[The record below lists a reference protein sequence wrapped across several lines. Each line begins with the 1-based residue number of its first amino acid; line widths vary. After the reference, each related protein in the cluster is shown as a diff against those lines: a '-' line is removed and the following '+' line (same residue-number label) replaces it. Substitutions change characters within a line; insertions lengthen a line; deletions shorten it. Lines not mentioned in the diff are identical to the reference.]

1 MHLFELTR
9 ALVDIDSVTPNEFEI
24 GNYLHDCLRPLAGQ
38 YDGRIELMPV
48 APQRNNVYV
57 SWGEPDVVLS
67 THMDTVPPFIPS
79 REDDERIWGR
89 GACDTHGIGASM
101 IKATEALLEEG
112 VRNLG
117 LLFVVG
123 EEVDGVGAMKAN
135 KHPPGSR
142 YLINGEPTENLLGLG
157 TKGALRLELEASGRS
172 VHSAYAELGDS
183 AIDKLL
189 DNLQALRQ
197 VQWPVDEILGDTTL
211 NIGTI
216 LGGEAANVVPDHAAA
231 SVAIRVVSDLE
242 DLKKL
247 VFSTLDERVTVAIA
261 SEVPAV
267 HLKSVPGF
275 ETTIVKYATDIPKL
289 TRWGQPLLIGPGTIH
304 VAHSVDEHVPKKQLH
319 EAVELYKS
327 LVKQLQA
334 TQ

>member
-24 GNYLHDCLRPLAGQ
+24 GNYLHDYLRPLAEKH
-38 YDGRIELMPV
+38 DGRIELMPV

-57 SWGEPDVVLS
+57 NWGAPDVVLS

-112 VRNLG
+112 VGNFG

-123 EEVDGVGAMKAN
+123 EEIDGLGASKAN
-135 KHPPGSR
+135 ENPPGSR

-157 TKGALRLELEASGRS
+157 TKGALRVELEAKGRS
-172 VHSAYAELGDS
+172 VHSAYPELGDS

-197 VQWPVDEILGDTTL
+197 VEWPVDEILGDSTL
-211 NIGTI
+211 NVGTI
-216 LGGEAANVVPDHAAA
+216 SGGGAANVIPDHAAA
-231 SVAIRVVSDLE
+231 SVAIRVVSGLDE
-242 DLKKL
+242 LKQL
-247 VFSTLDERVTVAIA
+247 VFSTLDDRVTATIS

-267 HLKSVPGF
+267 HLKSMPGF

-289 TRWGQPLLIGPGTIH
+289 TNWGQPLLIGPGTIH
-304 VAHSVDEHVPKKQLH
+304 VAHSVDEHVPKKQLI

>member
-9 ALVDIDSVTPNEFEI
+9 TLVDIDSVTPNEFEI

-48 APQRNNVYV
+48 APQRNNVYA
-57 SWGEPDVVLS
+57 SWGEPNVVLS

-123 EEVDGVGAMKAN
+123 EEVDGVGAMRAN
-135 KHPPGSR
+135 ENPPGSR

-157 TKGALRLELEASGRS
+157 TKGVLRLELEASGRS

-197 VQWPVDEILGDTTL
+197 VHWPVHEILGDTTL

-216 LGGEAANVVPDHAAA
+216 SGGEAANVIPDHAAA
-231 SVAIRVVSDLE
+231 SVAIRVVSGLE

-304 VAHSVDEHVPKKQLH
+304 VAHSVDEHVPKKQLL

>member
-48 APQRNNVYV
+48 APRRNNVYA

-89 GACDTHGIGASM
+89 GACDTHGIAASM

-135 KHPPGSR
+135 ENPPGSR

-197 VQWPVDEILGDTTL
+197 VHWPVHEILGDTTL

-216 LGGEAANVVPDHAAA
+216 SGGKAANVVPDHAAA

-304 VAHSVDEHVPKKQLH
+304 VAHSADEHVPKKQLH

>member
-24 GNYLHDCLRPLAGQ
+24 GNYLHDYLRPLAKKFG
-38 YDGRIELMPV
+38 GRIELMPV

-57 SWGEPDVVLS
+57 NWGEPDVVLS

-89 GACDTHGIGASM
+89 GACDTHGIAASM
-101 IKATEALLEEG
+101 IKATETLLEEG

-123 EEVDGVGAMKAN
+123 EEVDGAGAMKAN
-135 KHPPGSR
+135 ENPPASR

-157 TKGALRLELEASGRS
+157 TKGVLRVELEASGRS
-172 VHSAYAELGDS
+172 VHSAYAELGNS

-197 VQWPVDEILGDTTL
+197 VKWPVDELLGDTTL

-216 LGGEAANVVPDHAAA
+216 SGGEAANVIPDHAAA
-231 SVAIRVVSDLE
+231 SIAIRVVSSLE
-242 DLKKL
+242 DLKRL
-247 VFSTLDERVTVAIA
+247 VFSTLDERVTATIS

-267 HLKSVPGF
+267 HLQSAPGF

-289 TRWGQPLLIGPGTIH
+289 TNWGQPLLIGPGTIH
-304 VAHSVDEHVPKKQLH
+304 VAHSVDEHVPKKQLL

>member
-9 ALVDIDSVTPNEFEI
+9 ALVDIDSVTPNEFAI
-24 GNYLHDCLRPLAGQ
+24 GNYLHDCLRPLADQ

-48 APQRNNVYV
+48 APQRNNVYAN
-57 SWGEPDVVLS
+57 WGEPDVVLS

-89 GACDTHGIGASM
+89 GACDTHGIAASM

-112 VRNLG
+112 IRNLG

-135 KHPPGSR
+135 EHPPGSR

-157 TKGALRLELEASGRS
+157 TKGALRVELEATGKS

-197 VQWPVDEILGDTTL
+197 VKWPVHEILGDTTL

-216 LGGEAANVVPDHAAA
+216 SGGKAANVVPDHAAA
-231 SVAIRVVSDLE
+231 SVAIRVVSELE

-247 VFSTLDERVTVAIA
+247 VFATLDERVRVAIS

-304 VAHSVDEHVPKKQLH
+304 VAHSIDEHVPKKQLH

>member
-48 APQRNNVYV
+48 APQRNNVYAN
-57 SWGEPDVVLS
+57 WGEPDVVLS

-101 IKATEALLEEG
+101 IKATEALLQEG

-123 EEVDGVGAMKAN
+123 EEVDGVGAMRAN
-135 KHPPGSR
+135 ENPPGSR

-157 TKGALRLELEASGRS
+157 TKGVLRLELEASGRS

-197 VQWPVDEILGDTTL
+197 VKWPVDEILGDTTL

-216 LGGEAANVVPDHAAA
+216 SGGEAANVIPDHAAA
-231 SVAIRVVSDLE
+231 SVAIRVVSGLE

-247 VFSTLDERVTVAIA
+247 VFSTLDERVTVAIS

-289 TRWGQPLLIGPGTIH
+289 TNWGQPLLIGPGTIH

-319 EAVELYKS
+319 EAVELYRS